1 MLVGELHALTLR
13 DEALGSGVGR
23 SNGDCKDR
31 GMGTK
36 KGSRLI
42 ANPLGVVMIEVA
54 MSKWQCRNGNIEV
67 AISKWQCR
75 SGNVELVIIHLM
87 FSTGPFDCSDS
98 SLHSQTHPSRLQPRL
113 PLPYKHEAQASGSDP
128 TGPFR
133 IGPVVRRKDLW
144 RDWA

>member
-67 AISKWQCR
+67 AISKWQYR
-75 SGNVELVIIHLM
+75 SGNVEVAMSNWSL
-87 FSTGPFDCSDS
+87 ST
-98 SLHSQTHPSRLQPRL
+98 
-113 PLPYKHEAQASGSDP
+113 
-128 TGPFR
+128 
-133 IGPVVRRKDLW
+133 
-144 RDWA
+144 